1 MNFDPDSISQEKLHE
16 YRRAAEAAWGDDTRH
31 ESYIGHPQPS
41 AGQCYVTSRWLTT
54 HLGGHVGSKAG
65 HYFWVSPDRSH
76 VIDLTG
82 DQFAYKPADLR
93 FNGIALDE
101 EDEPW
106 EFSPEQ
112 MTHRPGPVMFK
123 RADHPLYKGLRVKD
137 YKTENP
143 RVQTFAERANAALEG
158 RLARTA
164 DFGWGGDA
172 YPGQEPQVADR
183 IEHDRPG
190 GEDEHYKWVYANGR
204 LELDPISDYSDL
216 ANLLGVSGGDSKPV
230 ALGTLEVSGGRANW
244 KVQGNLGL
252 AGIARVLHHH
262 TRQAGWEWGGLASLG
277 GQRLAYS
284 MWMHWH
290 EETGHLLMSHDKR
303 AFPDYFP
310 GRTAKVAVFGAT
322 ATVDEDFYKYAAE
335 GLDEWAEDHKLALNT
350 LNKPHEDIDG
360 YDTYG
365 PRPEYAQ
372 GPTDISSPTGT
383 LRCPECGRL
392 FPSFGLYV
400 LHRKEEEPQGD
411 DLDQDG
417 HFPEMDQDKA
427 IPPHFH
433 EREPFVFPLAHTAS
447 LLDEHDEKLWHL
459 SSAATMHL
467 GAYLDGDQVGVLTVQ
482 NDGRVLDATII
493 KAPERTFQ
501 ALVRAAGRRFDELS
515 YGGEDKAIQLRLRR
529 MGFVYVDQDT
539 LTVKWAKGKEP
550 MDMIKDPIPFI
561 FDIDKDVIHVGQPG
575 ANTHSLMGDFKVGGI
590 LEGVYEP
597 GGVVTITNQT
607 DYPWTVRHLVDLWYW
622 SYPSMRVTDVQY
634 KDPMGNIQ
642 KLTSQSSLEAFRQ
655 ETLTTLHREASTLRH
670 EIEEHIGMP
679 LQGLYVHGSITDP
692 RRFTEASDIDL
703 AAVVNMPEYPDGPIP
718 IDIGPLDLGYE
729 FGAIDLVLFNRK
741 APTDGVRVANTKTA
755 ANVGPYVRQ
764 LAATDPA
771 VWTAYQALEDAGAE
785 VYAVGGVVR
794 DALMG
799 EESND
804 IDLMATGLHQDDVD
818 RVLRKLPGK
827 VDITGK
833 SFGVFRYNYK
843 GHEVEIALPRTE
855 KSTGKRRVDFDVNVD
870 HTLPVEDDL
879 QRRDFTINS
888 PAINL
893 KDGRLVDPFDAVGD
907 IKSRTLRTTHPN
919 SFVEDPTRI
928 LRALV
933 MHGRYG
939 VVPDERTRA
948 EMEKYAP
955 SIHDESWDNMRGIWD
970 KLLKS
975 KNPAAAIR
983 LAQETGVL
991 KHVLPELDSNWDY
1004 DQRNPHHNFTLGTH
1018 HMHVLEG
1025 VQDQSTDPDLRFAAL
1040 LHDIGKPA
1048 SRAMKCLECNNVW
1061 HEDDPLTSRQN
1072 GNKFACS
1079 NCGSTDTKGTFHGGD
1094 GVGHDH
1100 AIMGATMA
1108 EPRLDYM
1115 KWPKARTKRIVDL
1128 ITHHMFPAFSSA
1140 KGARKFLNRVGDHAD
1155 DLFTLRH
1162 ADMYGKGTNEFQDT
1176 KTPVDDMRRLVD
1188 QARSTAAPTDR
1199 SMLAI
1204 NGRDL
1209 IEAGVPKGP
1218 EMAQTLN
1225 QLMEAVLEN
1234 PSINTREGL
1243 LALVHQSLNPPVQTF

>member
-642 KLTSQSSLEAFRQ
+642 KLT
-655 ETLTTLHREASTLRH
+655 
-670 EIEEHIGMP
+670 
-679 LQGLYVHGSITDP
+679 
-692 RRFTEASDIDL
+692 
-703 AAVVNMPEYPDGPIP
+703 
-718 IDIGPLDLGYE
+718 
-729 FGAIDLVLFNRK
+729 
-741 APTDGVRVANTKTA
+741 KTA

-771 VWTAYQALEDAGAE
+771 VWTAYQALEGAGAE

-991 KHVLPELDSNWDY
+991 KHVLPELASNWDY

-1025 VQDQSTDPDLRFAAL
+1025 VQEQSTDSDLRFAAL

-1048 SRAMKCLECNNVW
+1048 SRAMKCIACNHVW
-1061 HEDDPLTSRQN
+1061 HEDDNPADPFR
-1072 GNKFACS
+1072 CP

-1100 AIMGATMA
+1100 AAVGAAMA
-1108 EPRLDYM
+1108 QDRLDYM
-1115 KWPKARTKRIVDL
+1115 KWPKARSARIRDL
-1128 ITHHMFPAFSSA
+1128 INHHMFAAFSSA

-1234 PSINTREGL
+1234 PSVNTREGL
-1243 LALVHQSLNPPVQTF
+1243 LALVQESLHANTAQPQTF